1 MPADRSAHA
10 VSMTRTDA
18 NKQIVD
24 EFITALFT
32 NGDLTAVNRYLD
44 PGFVNHDPP
53 FPGAP
58 DGLEGMCKAGEIFRR
73 AFPDWRSDVQQLI
86 AEGDLVA
93 ENFIAH
99 GTHRGALMGETP
111 TGREV
116 VLRGVN
122 IFRIADGKIVE
133 RWGRL
138 DQLGLLEQL
147 GLGPQPSAAATR
159 S

>member
-1 MPADRSAHA
+1 
-10 VSMTRTDA
+10 MTRTDA

-32 NGDLTAVNRYLD
+32 KGDLTAVDRYLD

-58 DGLEGMCKAGEIFRR
+58 DGPQGMRQAADMFRR
-73 AFPDWRSDVQQLI
+73 AFPDWGSDVQRLI

-93 ENFIAH
+93 EDFTAH
-99 GTHRGALMGETP
+99 GTHRGALMGEAP

-138 DQLGLLEQL
+138 DELGLLRQI
-147 GLGPQPSAAATR
+147 GLAPPPPAER

>member
-1 MPADRSAHA
+1 
-10 VSMTRTDA
+10 MTRTDA
-18 NKQIVD
+18 NKQIVG
-24 EFITALFT
+24 EFIAALFT
-32 NGDLTAVNRYLD
+32 TGDLTAVDRYVD

-58 DGLEGMCKAGEIFRR
+58 DGPQGMRMAGEIFRR
-73 AFPDWRSDVQQLI
+73 AFPDWHSDVQQLI

-93 ENFIAH
+93 ENFIGR
-99 GTHRGALMGETP
+99 GTHRGAVMGETP

-116 VLRGVN
+116 TLRGVN
-122 IFRIADGKIVE
+122 IFRIANGKIVE

-138 DQLGLLEQL
+138 DQLGLLQQL
-147 GLGPQPSAAATR
+147 GLAPAPPAATTG

>member
-1 MPADRSAHA
+1 MS
-10 VSMTRTDA
+10 TTEA
-18 NKQIVD
+18 NKQIV
-24 EFITALFT
+24 EQFITALFT
-32 NGDLTAVNRYLD
+32 DGDLTAVDRYLD

-58 DGLEGMCKAGEIFRR
+58 LDAGGMRLAAATFRR
-73 AFPDWRSDVQQLI
+73 AFPDWRSDLEQLI
-86 AEGDLVA
+86 AEGDLVV
-93 ENFIAH
+93 ENFVAR

-122 IFRIADGKIVE
+122 IFRLADGRIVE

-138 DQLGLLEQL
+138 DHLGLLQQLGLV
-147 GLGPQPSAAATR
+147 PQPA
-159 S
+159 